1 MKCNE
6 HLAKIGSICCQKI
19 IPLVFDQSYSYY
31 EQLCAFATKL
41 NEIICAVNE
50 QNLTI
55 ADFENRISTAFQQYK
70 SEMNLAFADFQIE
83 VNQKIDEFTT
93 EIRDEWRIYRE
104 TLNLEF
110 TELKNANQQFK
121 TDMQT
126 AWASYQ
132 TQINS
137 TINNFMTAE
146 TTARTNFE
154 TTQSQ
159 RQNNFETAQTTRQT
173 NFENNLTSDWE
184 EFQEEIAAELA
195 NVSSKNRLSYYGAL
209 RPVTAGSST
218 DWPFI
223 DNPIDSV
230 QGLNFANNLVSVY
243 THDATAHN
251 YKFLKRQKFGAL
263 STDGDIPAPSRS
275 APVMIV
281 FDNPV
286 TNLFFAYGADLT
298 FTGSGVD
305 GSGNNRLIIGAF
317 PRISDTMSFT
327 DTGYTALAEYSAHG
341 ITDHTLTPYST
352 PYPIQPSYYAIAFLF
367 SGVNYGVK
375 VTQPTTATSQRRI
388 MPGLLY
394 DAFTGEFMRDPQ
406 IIQNQTYISEIRTE
420 LTRQQFTTDTDL
432 NTITTPG
439 NYYGNIANYTFTNL
453 PSDLTNGTFTVLVV
467 RATAGNRFYQILIS
481 WTNNDDIYIRNV
493 TATATPTVTPWRK
506 VTGGGSGATITSLW
520 SLATGAVVN
529 TEYALNDSINNYDA
543 IYLKISTDNDISLS
557 NTFAT
562 TSFLTAFYD
571 ITQAVEWQGF
581 LQRALTAK
589 FNGNKFTQIVS
600 TSTEGFAYA
609 PKIYQIIGVKF

>member
-1 MKCNE
+1 MKCND

-55 ADFENRISTAFQQYK
+55 ADFENRISTAFNQYK

-126 AWASYQ
+126 AWATYQ
-132 TQINS
+132 NSLNAQWTAYKNGVENILSTFDTNINQ
-137 TINNFMTAE
+137 TIADF
-146 TTARTNFE
+146 
-154 TTQSQ
+154 
-159 RQNNFETAQTTRQT
+159 
-173 NFENNLTSDWE
+173 SDDIRDFKSDITDE
-184 EFQEEIAAELA
+184 MSDFKANVNAELSQYSTA
-195 NVSSKNRLSYYGAL
+195 DRLSYYGAL
-209 RPVTAGSST
+209 RPISAGSST

-230 QGLNFANNLVSVY
+230 QGLSFANNLVSVY
-243 THDATAHN
+243 TYNSTTHKYD
-251 YKFLKRQKFGAL
+251 FLKRQKYSVL
-263 STDGDIPAPSRS
+263 SGDTDIPTPTRLAPLL
-275 APVMIV
+275 IT

-286 TNLFFAYGADLT
+286 TNLFFAYGSNLVFNGT
-298 FTGSGVD
+298 PTESGI
-305 GSGNNRLIIGAF
+305 NRLVVGAF
-317 PRISDTMSFT
+317 PRVAETMEVDVSK
-327 DTGYTALAEYSAHG
+327 GYVPLAEY
-341 ITDHTLTPYST
+341 HTSGQGTQDLQPYTT
-352 PYPIQPSYYAIAFLF
+352 PYPVQPSYYAIAFILF
-367 SGVNYGVK
+367 GVGVDVT
-375 VTQPTTATSQRRI
+375 VTQPTTAATQRRI

-420 LTRQQFTTDTDL
+420 LTRQQLTTDTDL
-432 NTITTPG
+432 NTLTTPG

-453 PSDLTNGTFTVLVV
+453 PSDLTSGTFTVLVV

-481 WTNNDDIYIRNV
+481 WTNTGTIYIRNL
-493 TATATPTVTPWRK
+493 TATATPTTTPW
-506 VTGGGSGATITSLW
+506 
-520 SLATGAVVN
+520 
-529 TEYALNDSINNYDA
+529 Y
-543 IYLKISTDNDISLS
+543 
-557 NTFAT
+557 
-562 TSFLTAFYD
+562 
-571 ITQAVEWQGF
+571 
-581 LQRALTAK
+581 
-589 FNGNKFTQIVS
+589 KFT
-600 TSTEGFAYA
+600 
-609 PKIYQIIGVKF
+609 GVQVT